1 MKVSSTEFQQNVGL
15 YQKTALTQPVI
26 ITSYGR
32 SQTVLISA
40 AVFEV
45 LSRGRIA
52 ERMEDLDEGPS
63 CRRGALAFALR
74 WQKSIRGMTDRR
86 LLTCSLQKQLRPFL
100 SLRRTLE

>member
-52 ERMEDLDEGPS
+52 ERMEDLDDAELKD
-63 CRRGALAFALR
+63 LAAAEAPLPLLFGGRSPFA
-74 WQKSIRGMTDRR
+74 G
-86 LLTCSLQKQLRPFL
+86 
-100 SLRRTLE
+100 

>member
-1 MKVSSTEFQQNVGL
+1 MKVSSTEFANNVGL
-15 YQKTALTQPVI
+15 YQKAALTEPVI

-52 ERMEDLDEGPS
+52 ERMEDLDDAELKDLAAAEVPS
-63 CRRGALAFALR
+63 GYKHLDKLDL
-74 WQKSIRGMTDRR
+74 G
-86 LLTCSLQKQLRPFL
+86 
-100 SLRRTLE
+100 